1 MKSFLHLP
9 FLYLLLVAI
18 FTAHVNAQQIF
29 DSNVQSAYDPS
40 DTPEVPAA
48 PIQSPAPIS
57 SSPTEAVEE
66 TVPEAVEETVP
77 EAVEENVEEA
87 VEENVE
93 EAVEENVE
101 EAVEENVEE
110 AVEENVEEAAIISV
124 VAAAQIVAGGEDSEV
139 ALNNFVQEQNYNL
152 SNSSDIDQIVGALE
166 NELSSSPERS
176 ASVAVTLSTL
186 VTADFIASESL
197 SVGAINS
204 SSIVVAV
211 QKSMNIISQSSKFN
225 QLITATN
232 VVNVKQGVVSSV
244 TKLLEDSG
252 LSGEELAAALKQ
264 VEEIVESQLETI
276 TVDSGSTDV
285 GSLAQVSI

>member
-66 TVPEAVEETVP
+66 TVP
-77 EAVEENVEEA
+77 
-87 VEENVE
+87 

>member
-9 FLYLLLVAI
+9 PLYILLVAI
-18 FTAHVNAQQIF
+18 FTSQVLAPPAENAQPIF
-29 DSNVQSAYDPS
+29 DSNIQSAYDPS
-40 DTPEVPAA
+40 DTPESAAA
-48 PIQSPAPIS
+48 PIQAIVPIS
-57 SSPTEAVEE
+57 SSTTEAVEK
-66 TVPEAVEETVP
+66 
-77 EAVEENVEEA
+77 NVEEA
-87 VEENVE
+87 VEITV
-93 EAVEENVE
+93 AT
-101 EAVEENVEE
+101 
-110 AVEENVEEAAIISV
+110 AAIILG
-124 VAAAQIVAGGEDSEV
+124 GGEESQV

-152 SNSSDIDQIVGALE
+152 TNSSDIDQIVGALE

-176 ASVAVTLSTL
+176 ASFAVTLSTL
-186 VTADFIASESL
+186 VTADFITSEAL

-211 QKSMNIISQSSKFN
+211 QKSMNIIAQSSKFN

-264 VEEIVESQLETI
+264 IEEIVESQLETI

-285 GSLAQVSI
+285 GPLAQESP